1 MQSVLKI
8 HYAATE
14 ELAAEHTASE
24 AMTPR
29 TRPLQCR
36 LGFALLLLQ
45 TALRPLDLTLCRSY
59 QGRKKMHLGYTAKA
73 TVVIVYLVC
82 RC

>member
-45 TALRPLDLTLCRSY
+45 TALTWRCVGLTKGGKKCTLDTL
-59 QGRKKMHLGYTAKA
+59 QKLQ
-73 TVVIVYLVC
+73 L
-82 RC
+82 